1 MRHKPLFSKFHRL
14 NAWQKSLRDPKIR
27 PIHGIFRLFESD
39 TPFFSWIKK
48 NLFMALELKFHV
60 INNPNWS
67 NFIII
72 YGFHGFPLHRFDR
85 FNAVHYMVA
94 LTSFMRYLI
103 CRVVLKKLTSS
114 TFVSYYFTI
123 LSYISIK
130 FSAHVLS

>member
-1 MRHKPLFSKFHRL
+1 
-14 NAWQKSLRDPKIR
+14 
-27 PIHGIFRLFESD
+27 
-39 TPFFSWIKK
+39 
-48 NLFMALELKFHV
+48 MALELKFYV

-94 LTSFMRYLI
+94 LTGFMRYFI
-103 CRVVLKKLTSS
+103 CLVVLKKLTSS
-114 TFVSYYFTI
+114 IFVSYCFTI

>member
-1 MRHKPLFSKFHRL
+1 M
-14 NAWQKSLRDPKIR
+14 
-27 PIHGIFRLFESD
+27 
-39 TPFFSWIKK
+39 T
-48 NLFMALELKFHV
+48 LELKFHV

-72 YGFHGFPLHRFDR
+72 YGFHGLPLYRFDR
-85 FNAVHYMVA
+85 FNAVQYMVA
-94 LTSFMRYLI
+94 LTGFMRYFI

-130 FSAHVLS
+130 FSDNVLS

>member
-1 MRHKPLFSKFHRL
+1 
-14 NAWQKSLRDPKIR
+14 
-27 PIHGIFRLFESD
+27 
-39 TPFFSWIKK
+39 
-48 NLFMALELKFHV
+48 MALELKFHV

-85 FNAVHYMVA
+85 FNAVQYMDA
-94 LTSFMRYLI
+94 LTGFMRYLI

-114 TFVSYYFTI
+114 TFGSYYFTI